1 MTEYVRRH
9 AELYPYLPT
18 IEAEQEDARDAW
30 MRMQPS
36 KGRLRAAKERLAALQ
51 GGYYALLEL
60 GFQPAA
66 DIIKPDDQARA
77 VAQLAQ
83 LVAQQR
89 GTWQE
94 EEARTSA
101 LTLALALTLTLTLA
115 RYAFGLNMILVFGAT
130 ISGLEP
136 HVSTCLAV
144 VLVSYW

>member
-101 LTLALALTLTLTLA
+101 LTLALALTLTLTL
-115 RYAFGLNMILVFGAT
+115 T
-130 ISGLEP
+130 
-136 HVSTCLAV
+136 LA
-144 VLVSYW
+144 LALALALALTLALTLTLP